1 MYGRTFGKRFM
12 TMVAVVL
19 FLSLMLMTPVN
30 MVHAKVPPRELAILV
45 DGYKV
50 DFPDIKPRIDENN
63 RVLIPV
69 RFVSEALGAKVHYAN
84 DTVTITQEDK
94 EIVLAMGAQVATVN
108 GKEVRFDTKAIVDR
122 GRTLVPLRFV
132 SEALGETVEWDAVS
146 RYVWIGGKEIPL
158 MEEVARTAT
167 FDEVRPFYGNDEY
180 LISTFDRYKDVQ
192 IFSQLPVRFK
202 GKITNTALYNIWIDK
217 HNDELVLKIHYDG
230 MHFDIDFLAD
240 DHIPRG
246 RTNVDILRV
255 KNPDG
260 SFTATFFIN
269 DISDEYRRGVEDWKA
284 FRPSDII
291 RYIGF
296 TVGTYSMPLYEP
308 NFD

>member
-19 FLSLMLMTPVN
+19 FLSLMLMTPVTT
-30 MVHAKVPPRELAILV
+30 VYAKVPPRELAVLV

-180 LISTFDRYKDVQ
+180 RLRKFERYKDVQ
-192 IFSQLPVRFK
+192 IFSQLPVRLK
-202 GKITNTALYNIWIDK
+202 GNITNTALYNIWIDK

-230 MHFDIDFLAD
+230 LHFDIDFLAD

-246 RTNVDILRV
+246 RTNIDHLRV

-260 SFTATFFIN
+260 SYTATFFIRSEA
-269 DISDEYRRGVEDWKA
+269 DVYRSGADSWED
-284 FRPSDII
+284 FTPSDI